1 MHQETVDIAIMGAGP
16 VGLACALA
24 FARLGLAATIVAP
37 PHDAARA
44 AGDGRTTALIGPS
57 VDFLKNINVW
67 PLCVDQC
74 ADITAV
80 RIADDRGG
88 ILCAPELMF
97 RACELGLERFGS
109 NVPNPALL
117 TALAGAASDTPTVKW
132 IGTTRVTSVAPS
144 ASHVCLQLAEGG
156 TVLAKLVVA
165 ADGRNSLGPAAAGI
179 DLTWWSYPQAAIAVN
194 FHHSRSHDGVVNE
207 LHRRTG
213 PLTTV
218 PLPGRQSSLVWVE
231 EPHEAQ
237 RIAQL
242 PDETFCNL
250 LEERL
255 QGVLGTIGDASART
269 VYPLAA
275 GLAKC
280 MGMRRIAL
288 VGEAAHVIPPLGAQG
303 LNLGLRDA
311 ASLAEIVANAK
322 AKGEDVGAPDVF
334 EAYDNARATDVAA
347 RSTGID
353 LLNRSLLTGLLPLDA
368 LRGAATHLMARSS
381 SARAMLMQAGLGTMG
396 VMPRLMRAAGSQAS
410 P

>member
-1 MHQETVDIAIMGAGP
+1 MHQEPVDIAIVGAGP

-24 FARLGLAATIVAP
+24 FARLSVAATIVAP
-37 PHDAARA
+37 PYDAARA
-44 AGDGRTTALIGPS
+44 AADGRTTALIGSS

-67 PLCVDQC
+67 PLCAEHC

-97 RACELGLERFGS
+97 RACELGLERFGA

-117 TALAGAASDTPTVKW
+117 TALAAAARDAPALKWTDTA
-132 IGTTRVTSVAPS
+132 RVTSIVPGATD
-144 ASHVCLQLAEGG
+144 VCLQLAEGG
-156 TVLAKLVVA
+156 TMAAKLVVA

-194 FHHSRSHDGVVNE
+194 FHHSRPHDGVVNE

-231 EPHEAQ
+231 EPNEAQ

-242 PDETFCNL
+242 PDVAFCKL
-250 LEERL
+250 LEDRL
-255 QGVLGTIGDASART
+255 QGVLGTIGEVTART

-288 VGEAAHVIPPLGAQG
+288 LGEAAHVIPPLGAQG

-311 ASLAEIVANAK
+311 ASLAEVVANAK
-322 AKGEDVGAPDVF
+322 AKGEDVGAPDVL
-334 EAYDNARATDVAA
+334 ETYHKARAADVTA

-353 LLNRSLLTGLLPLDA
+353 LLNRFLLGDLLPVDA
-368 LRGAATHLMARSS
+368 LRGAAAHLMAQSS
-381 SARAMLMQAGLGTMG
+381 SARAMVMRAGLGSVG
-396 VMPRLMRAAGSQAS
+396 AMPRLMRAAGSQAS